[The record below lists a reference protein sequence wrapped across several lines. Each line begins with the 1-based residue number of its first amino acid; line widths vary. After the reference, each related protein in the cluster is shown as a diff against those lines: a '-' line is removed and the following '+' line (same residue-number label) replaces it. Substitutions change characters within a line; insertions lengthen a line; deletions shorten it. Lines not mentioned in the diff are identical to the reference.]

1 MEGIN
6 MLQVLLVD
14 DEPLELQAL
23 RDHVNWE
30 GLGVGSVMT
39 AKNGKIAYES
49 ILEQEPDIVI
59 TDVHMPVMD
68 GITLAKKI
76 YALNRKIKVVFLS
89 GYDDFSYVKSA
100 MQMGAVD
107 YLLKPFTSKS
117 VEAVM
122 EKVRDVLD
130 RERLFSQSLEALE
143 RQLLE
148 RLCTG
153 SEAEE
158 ATLLEELSY
167 VKKAESASD
176 TYGMLLFFYIP
187 GKSFADSLLKNMAG
201 VHAVWSDEG
210 KLAVL
215 LRGYVDPREGG
226 QKVEDYL
233 YRLTGQ
239 RYSGV
244 YLEKRYLKTAELP
257 GKYRMLKTWET
268 SVYYEHAGTL
278 LAASSADSQAPLPA
292 PSATPRMLP
301 RSLAEEHLTRLE
313 QLFPYENEA
322 RTAEETDRLLAD
334 YKALHM
340 SRAELENS
348 LRQMLSLLGRR
359 LSATLGGVHNLEP
372 SPKKL
377 ESCRCADALRELL
390 LAAFRQAL
398 SETRERESGKNAYVV
413 RKVKEY
419 VQMHYG
425 EPMTIEAIAEE
436 IHLSVNYVRSIFKDS
451 TGQTILEYVTDY
463 RFTKACELL
472 QNPTLRVKDVANM
485 VGYENISY
493 FGSVFT
499 KRYQMTPNEYR
510 KRFVHIS

>member
-1 MEGIN
+1 MEGMN

-23 RDHVNWE
+23 RDHVDWE
-30 GLGVGSVMT
+30 ALGVGSVMT
-39 AKNGKIAYES
+39 AKNGKAAYES

-76 YALNRKIKVVFLS
+76 YTLNRKIKVVFLS

-117 VEAVM
+117 VETVM
-122 EKVRDVLD
+122 EKVKDVLD
-130 RERLFSQSLEALE
+130 REHLFSQSLEALE

-153 SEAEE
+153 NEAEE
-158 ATLLEELSY
+158 KTLLEELSY

-176 TYGMLLFFYIP
+176 TYGMLLFFYVP
-187 GKSFADSLLKNMAG
+187 GKSLADSLRKNMPG
-201 VHAVWSDEG
+201 IHAVWSDEG
-210 KLAVL
+210 RLAVL
-215 LRGYVDPREGG
+215 LRGYVEPREGG
-226 QKVEDYL
+226 KKIEAYL
-233 YRLTGQ
+233 YSLTGQ
-239 RYSGV
+239 HYSGV
-244 YLEKRYLKTAELP
+244 CLDKRYLKTAELP

-268 SVYYEHAGTL
+268 AAYYEPAGTL
-278 LAASSADSQAPLPA
+278 LTASCADTRTFRHTA
-292 PSATPRMLP
+292 LP
-301 RSLAEEHLTRLE
+301 RSLAEEHLARLE
-313 QLFPYENEA
+313 QLFPYENEKQ
-322 RTAEETDRLLAD
+322 AEEEIDRLLSD
-334 YKALHM
+334 YQKLHL
-340 SRAELENS
+340 SRNELESS
-348 LRQMLSLLGRR
+348 LRQMLSLLARR
-359 LSATLGGVHNLEP
+359 LSATLGGTYHLEP
-372 SPKKL
+372 ASKKL
-377 ESCRCADALRELL
+377 EGCRDAGSLRELL
-390 LAAFRQAL
+390 LDALRQVL
-398 SETRERESGKNAYVV
+398 SGIRERESGKNAYVV

-463 RFTKACELL
+463 RFAKACELL
-472 QNPTLRVKDVANM
+472 QNPALRVKDVANM

-499 KRYQMTPNEYR
+499 KRYRMTPNEYR